1 MLPEIV
7 AIVFVPKTLPQPK
20 SEAAQGNLLGVVIE
34 PDAALMSDPVVLA
47 VNVAAIEVRIA
58 LAS

>member
-1 MLPEIV
+1 M
-7 AIVFVPKTLPQPK
+7 
-20 SEAAQGNLLGVVIE
+20 NLLGVVIE

-58 LAS
+58 LASPCMQ